1 MCNVV
6 GCPVILVE
14 EIVNLGTSMFVRVAG
29 LEKMVLPICMGD
41 WMFGDITHWE
51 MNMFDFFSKGE
62 NIVIR
67 GIEVSDGVEG
77 IKVRE
82 EKDCIMK
89 I

>member
-29 LEKMVLPICMGD
+29 LEKMVLAICMGD
-41 WMFGDITHWE
+41 WILGDITHWE

-77 IKVRE
+77 IKVRR
-82 EKDCIMK
+82 K
-89 I
+89 IVS